1 MWFERHRMTDLLVT
15 ARLCLSCTLLCALW
29 SCDFNKTDP
38 ARPQEST
45 QLINEIKSYTTM
57 REFMGAHPQAQV
69 EPGRDGHP
77 GDRWRSKYEVKEVII
92 TNYSHFGQTGKL
104 VVSFFNDRLMSTI
117 FYPNDMHR
125 YLSELKIN
133 GIEFKADSVD
143 LSAHTL
149 VRVGTDYQGNKYV
162 DWEDK
167 GLAKEMDEWIKR
179 NA

>member
-1 MWFERHRMTDLLVT
+1 
-15 ARLCLSCTLLCALW
+15 
-29 SCDFNKTDP
+29 
-38 ARPQEST
+38 
-45 QLINEIKSYTTM
+45 
-57 REFMGAHPQAQV
+57 
-69 EPGRDGHP
+69 
-77 GDRWRSKYEVKEVII
+77 
-92 TNYSHFGQTGKL
+92 
-104 VVSFFNDRLMSTI
+104 
-117 FYPNDMHR
+117 MHR